1 MNRIHLRIL
10 YYTLGIVILTAG
22 ISLTILAKLGTS
34 PFDALLV
41 GLYRTFG
48 LTIGS
53 WEIVVGLSMIL
64 FNSVAEKRK
73 PEIIAIFTSLLTG
86 VGIDFWVHLFS
97 GWIEPQSIVSQII
110 CFSLGLI
117 ISALG
122 IAINLQADFAP
133 NPFDRMM
140 LVVKN
145 LTGKSVSFARA
156 LISIVLVIIAAF
168 FGGAIGIGTLII
180 AFTSGMVIHL
190 FMKGMYH
197 IDQRLLSYKP
207 SVSKS

>member
-1 MNRIHLRIL
+1 MNRIYLRIL
-10 YYTLGIVILTAG
+10 YYTIGIVVLTSG

-64 FNSVAEKRK
+64 FNSIAEKRK

-97 GWIEPQSIVSQII
+97 GWIEPQSIVPQVV
-110 CFSLGLI
+110 CFSLGLV

-140 LVVKN
+140 IVVKN

-190 FMKGMYH
+190 FMKGMHY

>member
-1 MNRIHLRIL
+1 MNRIYLRIL

-97 GWIEPQSIVSQII
+97 GWIAPQSIVYQII
-110 CFSLGLI
+110 CSSLGLI